1 SGASPEYSKTE
12 LAGVPCKL
20 FVTLIW
26 TNYTIQSELFDP
38 YVFILP
44 TCANKSTGRFERA
57 FVTLGGCLQRL
68 ELSNGLRMGLSETK
82 DMAWILNLVT
92 RQGATWANILESV
105 GECLS
110 FPTSGLMQMSF
121 QQCHTLVYC
130 YCLNRNK
137 KQCLLVLSSV
147 VECVWGGRRGDLRSR
162 G

>member
-110 FPTSGLMQMSF
+110 FPTRAEDDVNTVVAGTMTGMLYKSTVTITWLY
-121 QQCHTLVYC
+121 TLYIQ
-130 YCLNRNK
+130 NNMDTP
-137 KQCLLVLSSV
+137 SN
-147 VECVWGGRRGDLRSR
+147 
-162 G
+162 

>member
-26 TNYTIQSELFDP
+26 TNYTIQSELFVVDP

-57 FVTLGGCLQRL
+57 FVTLGGCCITREILFLQRL

-105 GECLS
+105 GECLVFGDDVNTVVAGTMTGMLYKS
-110 FPTSGLMQMSF
+110 TGYNILYMTSEFRFSA
-121 QQCHTLVYC
+121 
-130 YCLNRNK
+130 
-137 KQCLLVLSSV
+137 
-147 VECVWGGRRGDLRSR
+147 
-162 G
+162 